1 MLVIFRNRTKVLFK
15 VKTVRSVCTLQDNSL
30 EIRISDQIEYL
41 EALISDESEGRAF
54 FEKTFVT
61 QGMRTLIE
69 EGLARLA
76 GKSSQAVFHLKQAM
90 GGGKTHLLVG
100 IGLLA
105 RHPALRAAYCPEI
118 AHVQGFVAA
127 KVAVFNGRTSP
138 EHFFWG
144 EIADQLGKAEKFKK
158 FWAEGPK
165 APDEN
170 DWLSLFKGDDPILI
184 LIDELP
190 PYFHDLAT
198 QSVGKGTVAD
208 IATRAFSNML
218 TAAGKKANVCIVVT
232 DLAAS
237 YATGTDLI
245 HKALSDARDELGR
258 QERSI
263 TPVDLAGNEI
273 YEILR
278 KRLFKKLPER
288 AVIEDIAAS
297 YGKLLSE
304 ATRAKFINRDAES
317 IADEIVNTYPFHPRL
332 KNLIALFKENEKFK
346 QTRGLIELI
355 SRLLKSI
362 WERKD
367 DDIFLISPQH
377 FDLSIAAVREKLT
390 EYSEMRDVIAKDIWD
405 TNASAHAQIVSYNAG
420 NEAAIQVGTLL
431 LTSSLSTAVNAVKG
445 LTKEELLEC
454 LVSPLHSLESFSS
467 ALEALESQAWYMH
480 QTPEGKFYFD
490 RQENLTK
497 LLQSFAE
504 GSPDNRIEELIR
516 DRLREMFKPIRKT
529 VYEEVLPLPKLDEI
543 SDKIRKGRVL
553 LIVTPDSKLPPEEVK
568 KLFDSQ
574 IQKNHLC
581 VLTGGKT
588 QMGSVEKAARQLF
601 AAMKADSRIPKGHP
615 QRDELDKKRQ
625 IYEQDFTATV
635 LNLFDK
641 VLFPV
646 QFPGKNPELRHK
658 PLDIT
663 RDQSKPFNGEDQIE
677 KTLTKDPLK
686 LYLDLEGNFDA
697 IKTKAEDLLW
707 LENIENVRWSDALE
721 RLSEQ
726 SGMPWLPPKEIERIK
741 NLACSRG
748 IWEDL
753 GNGYVSKNPQRKK
766 TSVQW
771 FEESGRDDEGFI
783 RLRVNPQNAGPTPR
797 IYYAENGKVTASS
810 PIMKDELLT
819 TKAMHVEFLVIDPTK
834 KYESGD
840 PQKWE
845 GRPVIRNHLKENGGR
860 REVELLVSPQGSLKY
875 TIDGSEPRN
884 GTSYH
889 SPIEIDDEEVNIL
902 VFAEVEGV
910 ESKAEFKFPERGK
923 KGFTVKQDKPA
934 SINAKKAKQF
944 DSRMK
949 TFQGLNDAKKLG
961 ITFEKV
967 TLNVGIGKEMAC
979 LIFEGLS
986 LTAEYVETALMHL
999 LESFDMHVPV
1009 TMKFNKAN
1017 FPSGYDLEQFCQSLG
1032 LEIQLEEVVQ

>member
-1 MLVIFRNRTKVLFK
+1 M
-15 VKTVRSVCTLQDNSL
+15 KTVRSTCVLQDNAL
-30 EIRISDQIEYL
+30 EIRLSDQIEQI
-41 EALISDESEGRAF
+41 EESIGNESEGRAF

-90 GGGKTHLLVG
+90 GGGKTHLLLG
-100 IGLLA
+100 FGFLA
-105 RHPALRAAYCPEI
+105 RHQALRKTYCSDI
-118 AHVQGFVAA
+118 AHAQGFGTA
-127 KVAVFNGRTSP
+127 KVAIFNGRNSP
-138 EHFFWG
+138 KRFFWG
-144 EIADQLGKAEKFKK
+144 EIADQLGKAEKFKR

-165 APDEN
+165 APDEQ
-170 DWLSLFKGDDPILI
+170 DWLALFEGSEPILI

-190 PYFHDLAT
+190 PYLHYLAT
-198 QSVGKGTVAD
+198 QSVGSGTVAD

-218 TAAGKKANVCIVVT
+218 TAAGKKANVCIVIS

-278 KRLFKKLPER
+278 KRLFKQLPDR

-297 YGKLLSE
+297 YGNLLSE
-304 ATRAKFINRDAES
+304 ATRSKFVSREAES

-346 QTRGLIELI
+346 QTRGLMELI

-362 WERKD
+362 WERNED
-367 DDIFLISPQH
+367 DVFLISPQH
-377 FDLSIAAVREKLT
+377 FDLSIADVREKLT
-390 EYSEMRDVIAKDIWD
+390 EFSEMRDVIAKDLWD
-405 TNASAHAQIVSYNAG
+405 ANFSAHAQLLCLNAG

-431 LTSSLSTAVNAVKG
+431 LTASLSTAVNAIKG

-454 LVSPLHSLESFSS
+454 LISPLQSLESFSS
-467 ALEALESQAWYMH
+467 ALDALESQAWYMH

-497 LLQSFAE
+497 LLQSIAE
-504 GSPDNRIEELIR
+504 SAPENRVDELIC
-516 DRLREMFKPIRKT
+516 DRLKEMFKPLRKT

-543 SDKIRKGRVL
+543 NDKVRRGRVL
-553 LIVTPDSKLPPEEVK
+553 LVVTPDSKLPPEEVK
-568 KLFDSQ
+568 KLFDSLL
-574 IQKNHLC
+574 QKNHLC
-581 VLTGGKT
+581 VLTGEKT

-601 AAMKADSRIPKGHP
+601 AVMKADVRIPKGHP

-625 IYEQDFTATV
+625 IYEQDFTSTV

-646 QFPGKNPELRHK
+646 QLSGKAAELRAK

-686 LYLDLEGNFDA
+686 LYLDLEVNFEA
-697 IKTKAEDLLW
+697 IKSKSEDLLW
-707 LENIENVRWSDALE
+707 PENLAEVRWSDALS

-726 SGMPWLPPKEIERIK
+726 SGMPWLPPKGIEQIK
-741 NLACSRG
+741 NLACKRG
-748 IWEDL
+748 FWEEM
-753 GNGYVSKNPQRKK
+753 GNGYVTKKPQRKK

-783 RLRVNPQNAGPTPR
+783 RLRVNAQNAGPAPR
-797 IYYAENGKVTASS
+797 IYYAEKGPVTASS
-810 PIMKDELLT
+810 PFMKEEVLK
-819 TKAMHVEFLVIDPTK
+819 TKAVRIHFLVVDLSK
-834 KYESGD
+834 QYESGD
-840 PQKWE
+840 TQTWE
-845 GRPVIRNHLKENGGR
+845 GKPIIRNQLHENGGR
-860 REVELLVSPQGSLKY
+860 RKLELLVAPSGPLRY
-875 TIDGSEPRN
+875 TLDGSEPRN
-884 GTSYH
+884 GTLYSDL
-889 SPIEIDDEEVNIL
+889 IEIDNDEVNVL
-902 VFAEVEGV
+902 VFAETEGV
-910 ESKAEFKFPERGK
+910 ETKAEFKFTAIGH
-923 KGFTVKQDKPA
+923 KGPFIEESKPA
-934 SINAKKAKQF
+934 SLVDAKGGKQL
-944 DSRMK
+944 DSRTK
-949 TFQGLNDAKKLG
+949 TFQGLKDAQGIG

-967 TLNVGIGKEMAC
+967 ILNVGIGTKIANVFFGD
-979 LIFEGLS
+979 LA
-986 LTAEYVETALMHL
+986 LTAEYIEKTLVHL
-999 LESFDMHVPV
+999 LESFDAHAPV
-1009 TMKFNKAN
+1009 TMKFSKAC
-1017 FPSGYDLEQFCQSLG
+1017 FPSGYDLKQFCESMG
-1032 LEIQLEEVVQ
+1032 LDIRMEEVMQF